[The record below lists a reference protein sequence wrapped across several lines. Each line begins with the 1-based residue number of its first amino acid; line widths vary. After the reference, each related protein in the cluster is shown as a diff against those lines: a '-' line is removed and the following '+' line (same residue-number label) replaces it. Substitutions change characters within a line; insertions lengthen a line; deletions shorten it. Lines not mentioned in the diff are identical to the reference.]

1 MEDSKLTFYEQLRNI
16 NDSLEKSKV
25 DIKGKK
31 YSLVNDRVKAFRQ
44 LIPEGAI
51 TTEILSMEAGVVVIK
66 ATITDETGKV
76 LAVGHSYEKES
87 NGMINKTSYIENCE
101 TSAIGRALGFLGIG
115 IDQSIASAE
124 DVATAIANQDG
135 IGEEEFNE
143 IETLI
148 RATGCNKEKLLEQYK
163 LESFITID
171 RKRYK
176 VLRDKLVKALREQ
189 METDKT

>member
-1 MEDSKLTFYEQLRNI
+1 MSDFREELKSI
-16 NDSLEKSKV
+16 NEGLEKSKV

-66 ATITDETGKV
+66 ATIMDETGKV

-124 DVATAIANQDG
+124 EVATAIANQDG